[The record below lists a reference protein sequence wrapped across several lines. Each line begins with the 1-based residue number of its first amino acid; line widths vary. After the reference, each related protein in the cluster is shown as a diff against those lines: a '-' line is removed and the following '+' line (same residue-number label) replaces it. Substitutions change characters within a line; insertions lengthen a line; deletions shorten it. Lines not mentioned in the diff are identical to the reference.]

1 MLSKSILFS
10 AAVSPLRNITRPL
23 TLFCLF
29 FLLHSD
35 PAFCLQVHGGDE
47 GLYTHQMAHLFFMAA
62 MVFLSYILFRH
73 PLGHGKGWTYLKFSL
88 LFFFLWNINAFI
100 THGLELDIPPNAMVQ
115 EGLLPHSLCIPLNF
129 KICLYYIGK
138 FDHLLCV
145 PAMFCLA
152 MALRSFC
159 MEAEQR
165 SQRDREEAV

>member
-1 MLSKSILFS
+1 M
-10 AAVSPLRNITRPL
+10 
-23 TLFCLF
+23 
-29 FLLHSD
+29 LHSD
-35 PAFCLQVHGGDE
+35 PAFCLQVHGGNE

-100 THGLELDIPPNAMVQ
+100 THGLELDIPPNAMLQ
-115 EGLLPHSLCIPLNF
+115 EGPLPHALCIPVNF
-129 KICLYYIGK
+129 KIYIYYLGK

-159 MEAEQR
+159 IEVKER
-165 SQRDREEAV
+165 SQRDREDAV

>member
-1 MLSKSILFS
+1 MLFNSTAFS
-10 AAVSPLRNITRPL
+10 AAVSQSRNIMKPI

-35 PAFCLQVHGGDE
+35 PAFCLQVHGGNE

-62 MVFLSYILFRH
+62 MVFLSYLLFRH

-100 THGLELDIPPNAMVQ
+100 THGLELEIPHETIVK
-115 EGLLPHSLCIPLNF
+115 EGLLPQYLCIPLSF
-129 KICLYYIGK
+129 KIYIYYIGK

-152 MALRSFC
+152 MALRNFC
-159 MEAEQR
+159 MEAAQR
-165 SQRDREEAV
+165 GQKDREETV